1 MREVFS
7 PRGGG
12 MGQGMNSDMIIALS
26 GLMSLAAA
34 ASAGALWGS
43 PVMVAAFRWLAR

>member
-1 MREVFS
+1 MRKVFLS
-7 PRGGG
+7 RGVG
-12 MGQGMNSDMIIALS
+12 MGEGMNSDMIIALS

-43 PVMVAAFRWLAR
+43 PLVVAAFRWLAR